1 MRRFTLLLAA
11 AAFAL
16 AIPAQAKMPWLA
28 KAKAA
33 GIADA
38 KCTTCHT
45 AMGKKDLNDVGT
57 FAKSTIKKAGD
68 EPDFAAVAKH
78 IKK

>member
-1 MRRFTLLLAA
+1 MRSATLLLAA
-11 AAFAL
+11 AAIL
-16 AIPAQAKMPWLA
+16 AVPAMAKPAWTA

-45 AMGKKDLNDVGT
+45 AMGKKDLNEVGMV
-57 FAKSTIKKAGD
+57 AKAHMKGGEPDYAEVKKA
-68 EPDFAAVAKH
+68 
-78 IKK
+78 IK